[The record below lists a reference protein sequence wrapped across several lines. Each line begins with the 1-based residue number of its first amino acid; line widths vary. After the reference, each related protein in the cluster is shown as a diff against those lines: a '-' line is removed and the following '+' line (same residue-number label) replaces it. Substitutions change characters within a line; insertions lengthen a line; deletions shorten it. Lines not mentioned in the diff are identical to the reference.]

1 MVTKTTRPR
10 ARMATKAKTVSEYLA
25 AAPPDLRAA
34 LGKLRRTIKAAAPKA
49 AEGISYGMA
58 AFKHNGKNL
67 VYFAYWKEHVALYGI
82 GSRIID
88 AHAAELKP
96 YVGSKGTIQLPAE
109 KPLPYGLVTKMVK
122 ARIAEIDETSLTP
135 GARRAQPRTT
145 AKSGGG
151 HQTVDDYLVAVP
163 ENVRAALNKLRK
175 TIKAAAPNA
184 TEGISYQ
191 VPVFKLD
198 GKPLVGFGATTAH
211 CTFYV
216 MSTSDAMRARLRA
229 LKGYKLGGG
238 SIQFPAGKALP
249 TALVTRLVKARIAE
263 NRTRARG

>member
-34 LGKLRRTIKAAAPKA
+34 LGKLRRTIKAAAPNA
-49 AEGISYGMA
+49 A
-58 AFKHNGKNL
+58 
-67 VYFAYWKEHVALYGI
+67 
-82 GSRIID
+82 
-88 AHAAELKP
+88 
-96 YVGSKGTIQLPAE
+96 
-109 KPLPYGLVTKMVK
+109 
-122 ARIAEIDETSLTP
+122 
-135 GARRAQPRTT
+135 
-145 AKSGGG
+145 
-151 HQTVDDYLVAVP
+151 
-163 ENVRAALNKLRK
+163 
-175 TIKAAAPNA
+175 
-184 TEGISYQ
+184 EGISYQ

-249 TALVTRLVKARIAE
+249 TALVTRLVK
-263 NRTRARG
+263 

>member
-1 MVTKTTRPR
+1 
-10 ARMATKAKTVSEYLA
+10 MATKAKTVSSYLA
-25 AAPPDLRAA
+25 AAPPHQRAA

-58 AFKHNGKNL
+58 GFKHNGKNL

-96 YVGSKGTIQLPAE
+96 YVGSKGTIQLPAD

-122 ARIAEIDETSLTP
+122 ARIAEIEETSLTP
-135 GARRAQPRTT
+135 GTRRAQPRTA
-145 AKSGGG
+145 AKSDGG
-151 HQTVDDYLVAVP
+151 HQTVDDYLAAVP
-163 ENVRAALNKLRK
+163 EDARAALNKLRK
-175 TIKAAAPNA
+175 AIKAAAPNA

-198 GKPLVGFGATTAH
+198 GKPLVGFGATTTH

-216 MSTSDAMRARLRA
+216 MSTSDAMRARLRE

-263 NRTRARG
+263 NKTRARG